1 MTNNYCKKKN
11 CGREIPKGERYCSFH
26 KKMHKERNGNIIK
39 AGTLLGSI
47 ALGLITKGKIGGGK
61 S

>member
-1 MTNNYCKKKN
+1 
-11 CGREIPKGERYCSFH
+11 
-26 KKMHKERNGNIIK
+26 MHKERNSNIIK